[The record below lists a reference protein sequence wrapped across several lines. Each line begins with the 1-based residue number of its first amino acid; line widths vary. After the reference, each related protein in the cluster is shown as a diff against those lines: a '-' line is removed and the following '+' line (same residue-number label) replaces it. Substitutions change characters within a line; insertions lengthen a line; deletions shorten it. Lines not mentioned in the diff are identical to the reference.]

1 MVSVE
6 RNQELQRQAEQYLL
20 GHSEDE
26 ELRLRRQA
34 EELRQE
40 SARLFDRIGIG
51 TGSRAIDLGC
61 GPQGVLDLLSERVG
75 STGQVIGIERN
86 RDSLAMARRFVV
98 DRGLKNV
105 EVVQGDATA
114 TNLPEASFDLIHAR
128 LVLVNVPRVESV
140 VREMV
145 RLARPGGVVA
155 SHEADYLSHFCDPPL
170 RAWDSLFEIFKAYSS
185 ANGIDLFVGRRTH
198 RLFREAGLV
207 DIEVNPVIH
216 VYPHGHNRRPIF
228 LQFLQNVRDRL
239 LEQELITESELSEL
253 MAELKEHLD
262 RPDTLVVSHLFFQVW
277 GRKPLSG
284 KSEYLGP
291 EHSDARY
298 PALDKTEKLDDRV
311 PARSAQYLVKGKIN
325 HVRS

>member
-1 MVSVE
+1 MTAAE
-6 RNQELQRQAEQYLL
+6 QNQESRLQAQPYLL
-20 GHSEDE
+20 GHSEAE

-34 EELRQE
+34 GELRQE
-40 SARLFDRIGIG
+40 SASLFDRVSLGA
-51 TGSRAIDLGC
+51 GSRAIDLGC

-75 STGQVIGIERN
+75 SAGRVVGLERN
-86 RDSLAMARRFVV
+86 RKSVEMAKRFVA

-114 TNLPEASFDLIHAR
+114 TRLPGASFDLVHAR
-128 LVLVNVPRVESV
+128 LVLVNVPYVEAV
-140 VREMV
+140 IREMV

-155 SHEADYLSHFCDPPL
+155 SHEADYVSHFCDPPL
-170 RAWDSLFEIFKAYSS
+170 PAWDRLFEIFKAYSY

-216 VYPHGHNRRPIF
+216 VYPHGHNRRAIF
-228 LQFLQNVRDRL
+228 WQFLQNVRDRV
-239 LEQELITESELSEL
+239 LEQELITESEFSEL

-277 GRKPLSG
+277 GRKPLSQ
-284 KSEYLGP
+284 
-291 EHSDARY
+291 
-298 PALDKTEKLDDRV
+298 KLEF
-311 PARSAQYLVKGKIN
+311 
-325 HVRS
+325 